1 MPGFCTFGDKKNGAL
16 VKMANHNHNHHIEEG
31 YDVVVVG
38 SGPAGSMAA
47 KFAAAGGASVLA
59 VDRRNEIG
67 SPVRCAEGVPLTAEK
82 LESGFGVR
90 FSQNFVSQEI
100 KGSAIISPSGN
111 KREFKTG
118 HVTGFVAERKVFDR
132 HLAMA
137 ASAAGAKIITSTNVV
152 GLAKGKKGNIEGVV
166 LERFG
171 ERLNVSAKLV
181 IAADGICSKVGRMA
195 GFDTA
200 LDPHDVDSC
209 LQYEMHGVDIDDPE
223 LFEVYFGNR
232 LAPRGYVWIFPKGAD
247 RANIGIGI
255 AADSQT
261 NAAHYLDAFVRS
273 RKDLQEASIVQTQ
286 AGLISVG
293 LPLEDMTKDGI
304 MVAGTAARHVD
315 PITGGGI
322 LMAMQAGRAAG
333 TVAADAVAESDF
345 SKGFLNSYNGA
356 PDIKNI
362 NASIARNYKIRIAM
376 EHMTDEDFDSLIAA
390 LPDSF
395 AEINAVGI
403 LKLVSKNPKLLKFAK
418 YLL

>member
-1 MPGFCTFGDKKNGAL
+1 
-16 VKMANHNHNHHIEEG
+16 MAKSSNHDHHIEDS
-31 YDVVVVG
+31 YDVMVVG
-38 SGPAGSMAA
+38 SGPAGAMAA

-67 SPVRCAEGVPLTAEK
+67 SPVRCAEGVPLTAET
-82 LESGFGVR
+82 LESDFGVR
-90 FSQNFVSQEI
+90 FSRNFVAQDI
-100 KGSAIISPSGN
+100 KGSAIISPSGHR
-111 KREFKTG
+111 REFKTER
-118 HVTGFVAERKVFDR
+118 VTGFVAERKIFDR

-137 ASAAGAKIITSTNVV
+137 ASAAGAKVMTSTNVV
-152 GLAKGKKGNIEGVV
+152 GLAKGRNGNIKGVII
-166 LERFG
+166 ERFG

-181 IAADGICSKVGRMA
+181 IVADGICSKVGRMA
-195 GFDTA
+195 GFHTA
-200 LDPHDVDSC
+200 LNPHDVDSC

-223 LFEVYFGNR
+223 LFEVYFGNK
-232 LAPRGYVWIFPKGAD
+232 LAPRGYVWIFPKGPD
-247 RANIGIGI
+247 RANVGMGI
-255 AADSQT
+255 AADSKVP
-261 NAAHYLDAFVRS
+261 ASHYLDAFVRS

-293 LPLEDMTKDGI
+293 LPLQDMTKDGI

-333 TVAADAVAESDF
+333 TVAADAVAEGDF
-345 SKGFLNSYNGA
+345 SKGFLDRYNDSQ
-356 PDIKNI
+356 DIKNI
-362 NASIARNYKIRIAM
+362 TASITRNYKIRIAM
-376 EHMTDEDFDSLIAA
+376 EHMADEDFDSLIAA

-403 LKLVSKNPKLLKFAK
+403 LKLVSRSPKLLKFAK